1 MEKRAS
7 GLLLHPTSLPGRWG
21 IGDLGEEAYRFV
33 DFLHDAGQSYWQ
45 ILPLGPTGLGNSPY
59 QCLSSFAGNPL
70 LVSPEQL
77 VASGL
82 LGREALEPPD
92 DVSPDPNHV
101 DYDSVNQVK
110 SRLLNESFRY
120 FESEGGDHHKEAFRR
135 FCESERDWLDDYAL
149 FVALKNYH
157 EGKSWGEWEEDIVLR
172 RPEAMVKWHT
182 RLSEAVRMQQ
192 YLQYLFFSQWSRL
205 KLYANERGIEII
217 GDMPVFVAYDGAD
230 VWSHPDL
237 FFLDEHGHPTVVA
250 GVPPDYFS
258 PTGQLWG
265 NPLYRWDRIANQ
277 GYRWWIDRVKGTL
290 ALVDVVRLDH
300 FRGFEAY
307 WEIPASEPTA
317 VNGRWV
323 KGPGENLF
331 RAVERAVGKLP
342 FIAEDLGLITP
353 EVEALRDLLEQ
364 PGMKV
369 LHFAFG
375 DTSRNPY
382 LPHNYVRNCVV
393 YTGTHDNDTT
403 LGWYDSLEDTERS
416 VVQAYFG
423 HEVNDVSWSFVRLA
437 WKSVANTAIAPVQD
451 LLRLGSESRMN
462 TPGVGEGNWKWRLL
476 PGQLTRELSKE
487 LQFLTG
493 FYGRMSPDTRYLK
506 DRLQQ
511 RGALVHEQH

>member
-1 MEKRAS
+1 
-7 GLLLHPTSLPGRWG
+7 
-21 IGDLGEEAYRFV
+21 
-33 DFLHDAGQSYWQ
+33 
-45 ILPLGPTGLGNSPY
+45 
-59 QCLSSFAGNPL
+59 
-70 LVSPEQL
+70 
-77 VASGL
+77 
-82 LGREALEPPD
+82 
-92 DVSPDPNHV
+92 
-101 DYDSVNQVK
+101 
-110 SRLLNESFRY
+110 
-120 FESEGGDHHKEAFRR
+120 
-135 FCESERDWLDDYAL
+135 
-149 FVALKNYH
+149 
-157 EGKSWGEWEEDIVLR
+157 
-172 RPEAMVKWHT
+172 MVKWHT

-265 NPLYRWDRIANQ
+265 NPLYRWDRIADQ

-403 LGWYDSLEDTERS
+403 LGWYESLEDTERS

-506 DRLQQ
+506 ERVQQ